1 MEKIISVPQFKE
13 INMDCGTDLNKRLKK
28 LTKLKYSDMEGR
40 EDHPSISITFLH
52 SGEWCISLTA
62 ENENVMTFFAD
73 LENNIVLPE
82 LCATGKTLE
91 EAVEKLEKLVDLGKK
106 LKGYALYTYGDV

>member
-1 MEKIISVPQFKE
+1 
-13 INMDCGTDLNKRLKK
+13 MDCGKELNKRLKQ

-40 EDHPSISITFLH
+40 EDNPSISITFLH
-52 SGEWCISLTA
+52 SGEWCIALTA
-62 ENENVMTFFAD
+62 ENENVLTFFAD
-73 LENNIVLPE
+73 LENNVVLPE

-106 LKGYALYTYGDV
+106 LKGYALYTYGDL

>member
-1 MEKIISVPQFKE
+1 MGKIISVPQFKE

>member
-1 MEKIISVPQFKE
+1 MECGKE
-13 INMDCGTDLNKRLKK
+13 LNKRLKQ

-40 EDHPSISITFLH
+40 QDNPSISITFLH
-52 SGEWCISLTA
+52 SGEWFIALTT

-73 LENNIVLPE
+73 LENNVVLPE

-106 LKGYALYTYGDV
+106 LKGYSLYTYGDL

>member
-1 MEKIISVPQFKE
+1 MGKIISVPQFKE

-62 ENENVMTFFAD
+62 ENDNVMTFFAD

>member
-1 MEKIISVPQFKE
+1 MME
-13 INMDCGTDLNKRLKK
+13 CGKDLNKRLKQ

-52 SGEWCISLTA
+52 PGEWCVAMTG
-62 ENENVMTFFAD
+62 ENENVMLFFAD

-82 LCATGKTLE
+82 LCASGKTLE
-91 EAVEKLEKLVDLGKK
+91 EAVEKLEKLVEIGRK
-106 LKGYALYTYGDV
+106 LKGYSLYSYGDL